1 MCLLARQLDTNMN
14 RKWVIVHRRHW
25 GGGGGGGGGGGEEE
39 EVNVACQESITLK
52 QRSVQL
58 QNIEINI
65 GVGGLHGNQGY

>member
-25 GGGGGGGGGGGEEE
+25 GGEEE